1 MCIRDSLHPHAPLSP
16 TLMPRARHPDVA
28 ALLPPLQPSFVRR
41 LGRRLHARGRELLE
55 EQPALDAASI
65 AVSDFAA

>member
-1 MCIRDSLHPHAPLSP
+1 
-16 TLMPRARHPDVA
+16 MPRARHPDVA

-65 AVSDFAA
+65 AVSDFAAVEGIDNLTAVRAIMEA